1 MGFLD
6 VDFVK
11 ALFALY
17 IVAVSL
23 IRMMY
28 DKEFFRLT
36 AMKKIFGRSLGL
48 LMHFISYVIM
58 PLLFAI
64 FFLCRGIV
72 GFAIL

>member
-1 MGFLD
+1 MEFLEAN
-6 VDFVK
+6 FVQ

-23 IRMMY
+23 IRLMS

-36 AMKKIFGRSLGL
+36 IMKKIWGRSRGL
-48 LMHFISYVIM
+48 LIHFLSNVIL

-64 FFLCRGIV
+64 FYLCRGIT
-72 GFAIL
+72 GFVAF

>member
-11 ALFALY
+11 AVFALY
-17 IVAVSL
+17 IVVVSL
-23 IRMMY
+23 VRLMC

-48 LMHFISYVIM
+48 LIHFLSYVIM

-72 GFAIL
+72 GFVPV

>member
-6 VDFVK
+6 VNFVK

-23 IRMMY
+23 IRLMY

-48 LMHFISYVIM
+48 LIHFVTNVIM